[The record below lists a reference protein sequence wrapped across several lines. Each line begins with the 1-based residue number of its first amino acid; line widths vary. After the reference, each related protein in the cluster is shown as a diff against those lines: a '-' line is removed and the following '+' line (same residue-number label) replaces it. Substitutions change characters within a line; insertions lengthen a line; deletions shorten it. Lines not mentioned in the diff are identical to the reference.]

1 MEQVI
6 LTIFVI
12 AVVGGLIRFLVQ
24 LASILIGVILAILGL
39 IGGIAGVGALLAG
52 L

>member
-12 AVVGGLIRFLVQ
+12 AVVGGLLRFLVQ
-24 LASILIGVILAILGL
+24 LASVLIGVILALLGL
-39 IGGIAGVGALLAG
+39 IGGIAGIGALLAG

>member
-12 AVVGGLIRFLVQ
+12 AVVGGLLRFLVQ